1 MEEQTIIERLIEL
14 DTRAADKSA
23 RRKKQL
29 ADLERQCKEEEQKMF
44 RDYASQIE
52 DETKKTAQK
61 ILQEAQQEVDQ
72 LKLNTKEV
80 LENMEREFEKSLKNI
95 TDEILKRIFDINRE
109 SHG

>member
-1 MEEQTIIERLIEL
+1 LEEQTIIEKLIEL
-14 DTRAADKSA
+14 DTRAVDISA

-29 ADLERQCKEEEQKMF
+29 VELEGRYKEEEQKILK
-44 RDYASQIE
+44 DYASQIE
-52 DETKKTAQK
+52 DETKKSTKK
-61 ILQEAQQEVDQ
+61 ILQEGQQEVDQ

-80 LENMEREFEKSLKNI
+80 LENMELKFEKSLKNI

>member
-1 MEEQTIIERLIEL
+1 MEEQTIIEKLIEL
-14 DTRAADKSA
+14 DTRAVDISA

-29 ADLERQCKEEEQKMF
+29 VELEGRYKEEEQKILK
-44 RDYASQIE
+44 DYASQIE
-52 DETKKTAQK
+52 DETKKSTKK
-61 ILQEAQQEVDQ
+61 ILQEGQQEVDQ

-80 LENMEREFEKSLKNI
+80 LENMELKFEKSLKNI

>member
-1 MEEQTIIERLIEL
+1 LEEQTIIEELIEL
-14 DTRAADKSA
+14 DTRAADISTG
-23 RRKKQL
+23 RKKQL
-29 ADLERQCKEEEQKMF
+29 AELEHRYKEEEREMLK
-44 RDYASQIE
+44 DYTSQIE

-61 ILQEAQQEVDQ
+61 ILQEAQREVDQ

-80 LENMEREFEKSLKNI
+80 LANMEREFEKSLKNI

>member
-1 MEEQTIIERLIEL
+1 ML
-14 DTRAADKSA
+14 
-23 RRKKQL
+23 
-29 ADLERQCKEEEQKMF
+29 

>member
-1 MEEQTIIERLIEL
+1 LEEQAIIERLIEL
-14 DTRAADKSA
+14 DARAIDISA
-23 RRKKQL
+23 KRKKQL
-29 ADLERQCKEEEQKMF
+29 EELEGRHKEEEQEMLK
-44 RDYASQIE
+44 DYASQIE
-52 DETKKTAQK
+52 DETKKSTKK

-80 LENMEREFEKSLKNI
+80 LENMELKFGKSLKNI